1 MALTKL
7 ENLINPEV
15 MADMISAQLPAQ
27 LKFSKIAKIDDTLE
41 GRPGDTIT
49 IPVYN
54 YIGTAEIVGE
64 GEDAPVKTLTATK
77 GTATIEKAAI
87 GVELSDESVLSAYG
101 DPVGETGSQLTES
114 LAEAVDVDCLGELQ
128 GAPTKYDGSADIIS
142 YDSIVSALDLFEDEN
157 DHSEY
162 VLYVSPKQIT
172 QLRRDKENFTDK
184 SRYGNAVMYDGEVG
198 MIAGARVV
206 KSKRLV
212 AENDKYSNPIVQV
225 NVADDEGNKTLPAL
239 TIYTKRKAMV
249 EPQRN
254 ALNGTTL
261 FVGNVHYA
269 AKLTNASKVV
279 VLECKATPQT

>member
-27 LKFSKIAKIDDTLE
+27 LKFSKIAKIDNTLE

-54 YIGTAEIVGE
+54 YIGNAEVVGE
-64 GEDAPVKTLTATK
+64 GEDAPVKKLTTTSD
-77 GTATIEKAAI
+77 TATIEKAAI

-101 DPVGETGSQLTES
+101 DPVGETGKQLAES
-114 LAEAVDVDCLGELQ
+114 LAAAVDVDCLGELQ
-128 GAPTKYDGSADIIS
+128 GATNKYDGSASIIN
-142 YDSIVSALDLFEDEN
+142 YDAVVSALDLFNDEN

-172 QLRRDKENFTDK
+172 QLRKDEQFIDK
-184 SRYGNAVMYDGEVG
+184 SKYGNDVMFNGEIG

-206 KSKRLV
+206 KSVLIE
-212 AENDKYSNPIVQV
+212 AESNKYSDPIVQV
-225 NVADDEGNKTLPAL
+225 NVADDEGNETLPAL

-269 AKLTNASKVV
+269 AKLTNQSKVV
-279 VLECKATPQT
+279 VMECKATQS